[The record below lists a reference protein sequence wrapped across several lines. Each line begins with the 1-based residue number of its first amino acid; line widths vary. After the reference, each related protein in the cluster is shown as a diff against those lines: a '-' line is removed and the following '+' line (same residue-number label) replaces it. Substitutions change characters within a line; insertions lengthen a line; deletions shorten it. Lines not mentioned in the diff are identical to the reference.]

1 MRLVYAEALE
11 ANGMEADCAAV
22 IAAARERL
30 LERAGKISDPVWRER
45 FLTVPDN
52 QKTLAMAERWVG

>member
-1 MRLVYAEALE
+1 
-11 ANGMEADCAAV
+11 MEADCAAV